1 MERLSTVVE
10 VLQFLHERRKY
21 WLGPIIILFVLFGV
35 LIVAGETSGLGPFVY
50 PFF

>member
-1 MERLSTVVE
+1 MKELSTVVE
-10 VLQFLHERRKY
+10 VFQFLRERRKY
-21 WLGPIIILFVLFGV
+21 WLGPIIVLFVLFGI